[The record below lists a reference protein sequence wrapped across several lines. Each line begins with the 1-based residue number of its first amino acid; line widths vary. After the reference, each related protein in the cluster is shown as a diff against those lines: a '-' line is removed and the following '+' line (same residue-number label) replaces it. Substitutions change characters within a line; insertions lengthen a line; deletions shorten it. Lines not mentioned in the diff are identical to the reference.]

1 MPPNLNLRTK
11 MEQHTQDPVSPAI
24 NGSAEPN
31 NASPEPNARRSR
43 QRCRARRRD
52 RKQCRLFAQDPAT
65 GLCARHAAYAEANPD
80 ELQDTTDLSKQLL
93 VVNEGGYCTAE
104 SINAIL
110 SNVVEL
116 LAKGRISPRRA
127 SVITFALS
135 LMLRSVIV
143 QDRQIAD
150 APPQINWGSYRP
162 HSSED
167 EPAACTPAHQ
177 ETGAQP
183 SANASS
189 GSTPMTSF
197 EAAEKYARM
206 RT

>member
-1 MPPNLNLRTK
+1 
-11 MEQHTQDPVSPAI
+11 MEQHTQHPVSPAT
-24 NGSAEPN
+24 NGSAESN
-31 NASPEPNARRSR
+31 NASPEPSARRSR

-65 GLCARHAAYAEANPD
+65 GLCARHATYAETPD
-80 ELQDTTDLSKQLL
+80 GLQDTTDLSKQLL

-167 EPAACTPAHQ
+167 EPPASAPDHQ

-183 SANASS
+183 SANANS